1 VTAENPPAVPLG
13 KPGDPQAVRAS
24 DADRDRVAEILGE
37 ALAEGRLDAEEH
49 AERVEAAYRAKTV
62 GELRPLI
69 SDLPAGQRE
78 QTPVLSPVAAPG
90 SGPRSK
96 NVVAIMSGASRQG
109 TWRVGGTINAV
120 AVCGGVELDLTE
132 AVFDQQHV
140 VINATALCGGV
151 EIRVPENVSLRNGG
165 SGIMGGFEV
174 AETEA
179 ADPAAPVILVRGVA
193 ICGGVEAKPV
203 AGRRIQDLRGGER

>member
-1 VTAENPPAVPLG
+1 MSTPARLPRLLVLRPYLG
-13 KPGDPQAVRAS
+13 QATRDGAYAHV
-24 DADRDRVAEILGE
+24 DALVMYTRDGTMPCR
-37 ALAEGRLDAEEH
+37 
-49 AERVEAAYRAKTV
+49 Y

-78 QTPVLSPVAAPG
+78 QTPVLSPAAAPG

-140 VINATALCGGV
+140 HSGHPRRAFAARPSSVTKDDKGV
-151 EIRVPENVSLRNGG
+151 RPP
-165 SGIMGGFEV
+165 GFV
-174 AETEA
+174 ARGRTTRPRARA
-179 ADPAAPVILVRGVA
+179 A
-193 ICGGVEAKPV
+193 
-203 AGRRIQDLRGGER
+203 